1 MKSSRGGALHPLI
14 ELTLARLR
22 ELIREP
28 EALFWAF
35 VFPIV
40 MSVAM
45 AVAFPSSGNR
55 PVAVGVLSGP
65 TAEAAMR
72 ALAAAPGVAPR
83 TVDEAAGLRALR
95 EGAVDVLV
103 VPSEPPEYHF
113 DPGRP
118 ESRLARL
125 LVDERLK
132 GAAGR
137 VEPWTARDQP
147 VTVPGSRYVDWLI
160 PGLVGMG
167 IMSTGVWGIAFSI
180 VQARTRKL
188 LKRMVASPMRKSQY
202 LLAQVLARMVFLAPE
217 VALPLL
223 FGVYV
228 LGMPIQGSVSAI
240 LGVSIVGALAFGGIG
255 LLIGSR
261 VKTFE
266 AVSGLVNL
274 VLLPM
279 WIASGVFFSAS
290 KFPAAVQ
297 PLVQALPLTAVV
309 DALRAVILEGAP
321 LRAVAGELTLLAV
334 WGVVPFLV
342 ALRIFR
348 WR

>member
-1 MKSSRGGALHPLI
+1 
-14 ELTLARLR
+14 
-22 ELIREP
+22 
-28 EALFWAF
+28 
-35 VFPIV
+35 
-40 MSVAM
+40 
-45 AVAFPSSGNR
+45 
-55 PVAVGVLSGP
+55 
-65 TAEAAMR
+65 MR